1 MGIHH
6 LRARVRVED
15 VHGGTLL
22 HWLEMGSKDHLG
34 ELVVVHVLHARQLL
48 GGVDVNSLVLPVH
61 LRLQLLLDLF
71 SCEKFFVENFLL
83 LLVGKHSVFLKFNYN
98 SIRLISI

>member
-6 LRARVRVED
+6 LRARMRVED
-15 VHGGTLL
+15 VDCGTLL
-22 HWLEMGSKDHLG
+22 HWLEMSSKDHLG

-48 GGVDVNSLVLPVH
+48 RGINVYSLILPVH
-61 LRLQLLLDLF
+61 FRLQLLLDLT

-83 LLVGKHSVFLKFNYN
+83 FLVGKHSVFLKFNYN
-98 SIRLISI
+98 